1 MRKLLAVLSLSLMS
15 MLYVSAANSAGFG
28 AGVTISAGEMETS
41 GTETEKT
48 VSGVTSGTESKTIS
62 EGFAGVSVYAEIKDF
77 IFDGFTIGV
86 DYVPY
91 DIDLG
96 KGNRQDTSATE
107 ANAGVDVGERSAS
120 AEASDLTTIYVNIPL
135 PGPFYGLAGYHDVS
149 IRTTESLPTS
159 TYGDVDINGT
169 MFGLGLKG
177 DHQKLEIAY
186 SDFDSISLESTANTN
201 KITADMDAWQL
212 RYSLGF

>member
-1 MRKLLAVLSLSLMS
+1 MKKIQAITTMCLMS
-15 MLYVSAANSAGFG
+15 MFYVAAANSAGFG

-48 VSGVTSGTESKTIS
+48 VTGVTSGTESKTIT
-62 EGFAGVSVYAEIKDF
+62 EGFAWVSVYAEIKDF

-96 KGNRQDTSATE
+96 SGNRQDTSTTDGD
-107 ANAGVDVGERSAS
+107 AGVDTGERSAS

-149 IRTTESLPTS
+149 ITTTESLPTS

-169 MFGLGLKG
+169 MLGLGLKS
-177 DHQKLEIAY
+177 DHQKLELAY
-186 SDFDSISLESTANTN
+186 SDFDSISLTSTANTN